1 MKLKY
6 FVSIKLSQ
14 YHKNTYKYT
23 GLCKISVGR
32 VDVTFSSQVGGSVRN
47 WSLTTVLGAKVRNV
61 CCILA
66 KLLHFRKI
74 TTENFSTLTTQLSGD
89 FQHHKYTQSLCA
101 IASASTRIF
110 EDDTYFH
117 FWNTVVSK
125 NYYYAP
131 NLDFKKFIEIFW
143 HHAILHCIRNIFTCI
158 KWAKHFLQSIIK
170 NYETKSQRSENRSML
185 KFSVI

>member
-1 MKLKY
+1 MSKPIDGKSYKQRHKMKLKY

-74 TTENFSTLTTQLSGD
+74 TTENLSTLTTQLSGD
-89 FQHHKYTQSLCA
+89 FQHHKYTQSVCA

-131 NLDFKKFIEIFW
+131 NLDFNKNSYKYFDTMQYCIAKEIFSR
-143 HHAILHCIRNIFTCI
+143 A
-158 KWAKHFLQSIIK
+158 
-170 NYETKSQRSENRSML
+170 
-185 KFSVI
+185 

>member
-1 MKLKY
+1 MSKPIDGKSYKQRHKMKLRY

-89 FQHHKYTQSLCA
+89 FQHHKYTQSVCA

-131 NLDFKKFIEIFW
+131 NLDFNKNSYKYFDTMQYCIAKEIFSR
-143 HHAILHCIRNIFTCI
+143 A
-158 KWAKHFLQSIIK
+158 
-170 NYETKSQRSENRSML
+170 
-185 KFSVI
+185 

>member
-1 MKLKY
+1 MNQCKVSSPPNNIYILITIYIYTLIFMSKPIDGKSYKQRHKMKLKY

-89 FQHHKYTQSLCA
+89 FQHHKYTQSVCA

-125 NYYYAP
+125 
-131 NLDFKKFIEIFW
+131 
-143 HHAILHCIRNIFTCI
+143 
-158 KWAKHFLQSIIK
+158 III
-170 NYETKSQRSENRSML
+170 ML
-185 KFSVI
+185 LI

>member
-1 MKLKY
+1 MSKPIDGKSYKQRHKMKLKY

-131 NLDFKKFIEIFW
+131 NLDFK
-143 HHAILHCIRNIFTCI
+143 N
-158 KWAKHFLQSIIK
+158 S
-170 NYETKSQRSENRSML
+170 
-185 KFSVI
+185 

>member
-1 MKLKY
+1 MSKPIDGKSYKQRHKMKLKY

-89 FQHHKYTQSLCA
+89 FQHHKYTQSVCA
-101 IASASTRIF
+101 IATASTRIF
-110 EDDTYFH
+110 RR
-117 FWNTVVSK
+117 
-125 NYYYAP
+125 
-131 NLDFKKFIEIFW
+131 W
-143 HHAILHCIRNIFTCI
+143 HLLSLL
-158 KWAKHFLQSIIK
+158 KH
-170 NYETKSQRSENRSML
+170 RSFE
-185 KFSVI
+185 

>member
-1 MKLKY
+1 MSKPIDGKSYKQKHKMKLKY

-89 FQHHKYTQSLCA
+89 FQHHKYTQSVCA
-101 IASASTRIF
+101 IAPASTRTF
-110 EDDTYFH
+110 DDDTYFH

-131 NLDFKKFIEIFW
+131 NLDFNKNSYKYFDTMQYCIAKEIFSR
-143 HHAILHCIRNIFTCI
+143 A
-158 KWAKHFLQSIIK
+158 
-170 NYETKSQRSENRSML
+170 
-185 KFSVI
+185 

>member
-1 MKLKY
+1 MSNPIDGKSYKQRHKMKLRY

-89 FQHHKYTQSLCA
+89 FQHHKYTQSVCA

-131 NLDFKKFIEIFW
+131 NLDFIKNSYKYFDTMQYCIAKEIFSR
-143 HHAILHCIRNIFTCI
+143 A
-158 KWAKHFLQSIIK
+158 
-170 NYETKSQRSENRSML
+170 
-185 KFSVI
+185 

>member
-1 MKLKY
+1 MSKPIDGKSYKQRHKMKLKY

-89 FQHHKYTQSLCA
+89 FQHHKYTQCVCA

-131 NLDFKKFIEIFW
+131 NLDFNKNSYKYFDTMQYCIAKEIFSR
-143 HHAILHCIRNIFTCI
+143 A
-158 KWAKHFLQSIIK
+158 
-170 NYETKSQRSENRSML
+170 
-185 KFSVI
+185 